1 MTLNYLG
8 ERKEGTMTEEEF
20 LELHARETAEEK
32 RRNESTPKALQGVW
46 IPILVSS
53 ATTIL
58 IQLLLRWLGLT
69 Q

>member
-1 MTLNYLG
+1 
-8 ERKEGTMTEEEF
+8 MTEEEF